1 MTQGGPKGPNRTE
14 LISSSPF
21 SPGQHGGLGGGR
33 KGQNPIGLS
42 FCPPVL
48 QGPTP
53 SGNPGLSRDASED
66 RPPSGSV
73 LSSCPR
79 PIPSGSLSEGATE
92 GGRNK
97 PPEGAASV
105 LRTPERPSSRFL
117 SLDEA
122 ALFDERAAIRE
133 YDGGISRAAAERL
146 AWLDVLAARQL
157 VAHATEFLAKAS

>member
-1 MTQGGPKGPNRTE
+1 MTGGPKGPNRTE
-14 LISSSPF
+14 YTSSSDLD
-21 SPGQHGGLGGGR
+21 PGNHDGGLGGR

-48 QGPTP
+48 QGLAP
-53 SGNPGLSRDASED
+53 SGNGPFEGGPVED
-66 RPPSGSV
+66 QSPSGFV
-73 LSSCPR
+73 LSYSTPLR
-79 PIPSGSLSEGATE
+79 PDLAGDAI

-133 YDGGISRAAAERL
+133 HDGGIPRAAAERL

-157 VAHATEFLAKAS
+157 AAHASEILARAS

>member
-14 LISSSPF
+14 LLSSSDF
-21 SPGQHGGLGGGR
+21 NPGQHGGHGGGR
-33 KGQNPIGLS
+33 KGRNPLGSSIPS
-42 FCPPVL
+42 SCPPR
-48 QGPTP
+48 PIP
-53 SGNPGLSRDASED
+53 SGNLGFPSSEVADAATPGFAIR
-66 RPPSGSV
+66 
-73 LSSCPR
+73 SSISPA
-79 PIPSGSLSEGATE
+79 PSGSLSEGATE

-97 PPEGAASV
+97 PPKGVASV
-105 LRTPERPSSRFL
+105 LLTPERPSSRFL

-157 VAHATEFLAKAS
+157 VAHATEILAKAS